1 MNKKSVYRNV
11 KFCKHPEAL
20 NRVPVFDNNEKDTG
34 TLKNG
39 MQQQEHL
46 SDQMINQNLQQN
58 VNKVK
63 SEIDGIISNVGK
75 IMNDC
80 QGKLDQA
87 IAALDE
93 KLAE

>member
-46 SDQMINQNLQQN
+46 SDQMINQNL
-58 VNKVK
+58 
-63 SEIDGIISNVGK
+63 
-75 IMNDC
+75 
-80 QGKLDQA
+80 
-87 IAALDE
+87 
-93 KLAE
+93 